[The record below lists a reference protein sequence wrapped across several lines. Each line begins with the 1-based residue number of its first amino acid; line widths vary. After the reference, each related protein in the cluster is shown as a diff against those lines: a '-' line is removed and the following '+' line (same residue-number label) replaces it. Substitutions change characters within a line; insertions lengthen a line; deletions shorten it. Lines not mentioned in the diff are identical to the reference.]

1 MKKKNGYIRSGFD
14 RWFDL
19 TVIVLLLLITA
30 VVLYPIW
37 FVVVASFSNPALV
50 FQGKIGLMIKGF
62 TLEAYRMAVKDSRIP
77 QSYLNTIAY
86 TGVGTC
92 INLFLSVCAAYPL
105 SRRALKGKK
114 LVMGMMTLTM
124 FFSGGLIPT
133 YLVVKKLQL
142 VDTFWVMILPSAISV
157 YNVIIM
163 RTFFINSIPY
173 ELEEA
178 AMVDGASP
186 LRTLIAVILPL
197 SKPIL
202 AVMVLYYAVAHW
214 NSYYNA
220 LIYLRDDDKYP
231 LQLVLREI
239 LIISQAS
246 EESFDDSMGFG
257 ARQMFLETM
266 KYALIVIS
274 TGPILILYPVLQKY
288 FVKGV
293 MIGSVKG

>member
-1 MKKKNGYIRSGFD
+1 
-14 RWFDL
+14 
-19 TVIVLLLLITA
+19 
-30 VVLYPIW
+30 
-37 FVVVASFSNPALV
+37 
-50 FQGKIGLMIKGF
+50 
-62 TLEAYRMAVKDSRIP
+62 
-77 QSYLNTIAY
+77 
-86 TGVGTC
+86 
-92 INLFLSVCAAYPL
+92 
-105 SRRALKGKK
+105 
-114 LVMGMMTLTM
+114 MGMMTLTM
-124 FFSGGLIPT
+124 FFNGGLIPT

-142 VDTFWVMILPSAISV
+142 VDNFWVMILPSAISV

-186 LRTLIAVILPL
+186 LRTLVSVILPL

-239 LIISQAS
+239 LIISQAA

-257 ARQMFLETM
+257 TRQMFLETM

-274 TGPILILYPVLQKY
+274 TGPILVLYPVLQKY